1 MAIQS
6 LTPSEL
12 HSRLAAGER
21 LQLIDVRST
30 GEYAAGHV
38 PGAMNLPVE
47 QAEARL
53 DDVSRTD
60 PVVLVCQSGRR
71 ACLAHEAL
79 EAHRGMLLVLEGGT
93 AAWTAAGLQI
103 VSGLN
108 SRWSLERQVRLAAG
122 VLILAGSGLGLVL
135 NPGWTW
141 LAVVVGAG
149 LTFAGLTDVCG
160 MAALFAKMPWNRPAV
175 VIRPAGTSE
184 AAR

>member
-1 MAIQS
+1 MAIQT
-6 LTPSEL
+6 LTPLEL
-12 HSRLAAGER
+12 QSRLSAGER

-60 PVVLVCQSGRR
+60 TVVLVCQSGRR
-71 ACLAHEAL
+71 ACLAHETL
-79 EAHRGMLLVLEGGT
+79 ESHRDRLLVLEGGT
-93 AAWTAAGLQI
+93 AAWSAAGLPT

-122 VLILAGSGLGLVL
+122 VLVLIGTGLGLFL
-135 NPGWTW
+135 APGWTW
-141 LAVVVGAG
+141 LALGVGAG
-149 LTFAGLTDVCG
+149 LTFAGLTNVCG
-160 MAALFAKMPWNRPAV
+160 MAALFAKMPWNRPIAPSRRV
-175 VIRPAGTSE
+175 ESAEV
-184 AAR
+184 AR